1 MNNQNSVHSHL
12 MNGSHSAAKVVYWDG
27 SEMLHSAIVTSSKKF
42 TSKWGMSGLYE
53 HSPKDCPYS
62 QSDGTYKLTFY
73 K

>member
-1 MNNQNSVHSHL
+1 